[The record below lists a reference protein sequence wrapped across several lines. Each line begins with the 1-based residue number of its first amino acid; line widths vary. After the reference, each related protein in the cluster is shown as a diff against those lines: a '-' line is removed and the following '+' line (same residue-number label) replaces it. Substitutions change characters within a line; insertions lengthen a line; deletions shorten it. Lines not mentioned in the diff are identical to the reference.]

1 MRGFPTTRFTIVFR
15 WNRGRQWSDISDG
28 KELLEEH
35 KRMKKKGFTID
46 SEYDVY
52 VREGYGAWKTNVDSS
67 IKTTEDLVA
76 YYEPILKKYIYK
88 EEAEE
93 MKQGYEY
100 VIGPG
105 APADNGIVYGNGLY
119 LRNYKELAEK
129 INKEETKE
137 EKGRCK
143 KKGTK

>member
-1 MRGFPTTRFTIVFR
+1 MRGFPTTRLAFVFY
-15 WNRGRQWSDISDG
+15 WHNGDQWADLTDG
-28 KELLEEH
+28 EELDAEH
-35 KRMKKKGFTID
+35 ERMEKAGFTID
-46 SEYDVY
+46 NEYDVY

-67 IKTTEDLVA
+67 IKTIDDLVN
-76 YYEPILKKYIYK
+76 YYEPHLKKYIYK

-119 LRNYKELAEK
+119 LRNYKELAKE
-129 INKEETKE
+129 INRE